1 MKKKQSELIKQSLI
15 CQKDIR
21 ERQRGREGERKRER
35 KTQVQANDARG
46 WMAAANFRGRAGELR
61 LILIKDKHPRSTRRR
76 DALSRPTSTYNRPER
91 LVRVSFCPLSPPSL
105 SLCLTI
111 VAVSP
116 CCSPLVF
123 LFLSSSVRSVV
134 ADFPRHSPSAL
145 SRRLSNETSDKTS
158 ETTTQQRSERT
169 SGRDGRWGKAFSRG
183 GKIVVE
189 RV

>member
-1 MKKKQSELIKQSLI
+1 
-15 CQKDIR
+15 
-21 ERQRGREGERKRER
+21 
-35 KTQVQANDARG
+35 
-46 WMAAANFRGRAGELR
+46 MAAANFRGRADELR

-134 ADFPRHSPSAL
+134 VLIFRGIRPQLFRADYPTKPRT
-145 SRRLSNETSDKTS
+145 RRRKLQRSNEV
-158 ETTTQQRSERT
+158 SERVEEME
-169 SGRDGRWGKAFSRG
+169 DGERLEKLLREG
-183 GKIVVE
+183 GKSSLNE
-189 RV
+189 CR